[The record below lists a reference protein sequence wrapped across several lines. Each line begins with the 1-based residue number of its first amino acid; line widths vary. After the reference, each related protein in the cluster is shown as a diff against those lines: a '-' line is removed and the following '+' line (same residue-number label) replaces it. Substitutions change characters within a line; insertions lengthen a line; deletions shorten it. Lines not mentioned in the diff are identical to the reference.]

1 MKHKIA
7 MKTKQYLECENN
19 VDNDVQEES
28 KGLVSALSVDHEE
41 LYHDSLA
48 DIINQ
53 PYSKSRYRHAICL
66 DP

>member
-1 MKHKIA
+1 
-7 MKTKQYLECENN
+7 
-19 VDNDVQEES
+19 
-28 KGLVSALSVDHEE
+28 

-66 DP
+66 DPWVFGTPALTAASSPFVSVPGS